1 MLLYSD
7 VDDFLLAAS
16 SEGIAH
22 HFEKYCSKHHKCHFG
37 LAEEF
42 VGFYIVLDCGHSI
55 YLSQSALID
64 RLLEQEFAGITCSE
78 GVSGNTLCYSPGQWG
93 TINNWEHFCP
103 RSTPFDYKMPDISP
117 DDCCCPCSCSLDAS
131 GSWDPHVY
139 SEYTSGSFSLCAS
152 AC

>member
-1 MLLYSD
+1 MKLCAPLEGTCPVAMQWTQSSGIPISNFGFSPIGSGGAFGMYCEPPDKMLLYSD

-42 VGFYIVLDCGHSI
+42 VGIHIVLDCCHSI

-64 RLLEQEFAGITCSE
+64 RLLGQEFAGIICVVR
-78 GVSGNTLCYSPGQWG
+78 G
-93 TINNWEHFCP
+93 
-103 RSTPFDYKMPDISP
+103 
-117 DDCCCPCSCSLDAS
+117 
-131 GSWDPHVY
+131 
-139 SEYTSGSFSLCAS
+139 
-152 AC
+152 